1 MKVNSNKIIVLM
13 RSLIFTELC
22 LVIMIS
28 LLSAEDSL
36 IRVNAHVDK
45 SIISIGDRLTY
56 TLTIE
61 HAKDIHIE
69 QPGPGAN
76 LGQFEIKDYEIHK
89 PLDRNGL
96 VTQQFDYKISVFDT
110 GRYVIPPF
118 PVAFAESDTSRNYQ
132 IIQSDPIEIYVK
144 SVLTA
149 EDNEIHDI
157 KPPQTIPYNYRRI
170 IIAAGIGV
178 LALALIFLGL
188 YYWKL
193 RRRGVTLFRR
203 ETIRPAHEIALE
215 ELQGLRNIWKE
226 MLQKGEHKILFTR
239 LADILRK
246 YLENRFF
253 VKALEETTAEI
264 SESLK
269 ELELGAEEQERAV
282 AVLDFSDGVKFA
294 KYIPTGEETENQIT
308 LLENFIATTKLVFA
322 PVEHEVAI
330 EKEESVAEGELP
342 ATITDNITELNK
354 GENPAIN

>member
-1 MKVNSNKIIVLM
+1 MKINSNKNDVRM
-13 RSLIFTELC
+13 RSVIFTGMALI
-22 LVIMIS
+22 IMIS

-36 IRVNAHVDK
+36 IRVNAQVDK
-45 SIISIGDRLTY
+45 SVISIGDRLTY

-76 LGQFEIKDYEIHK
+76 LGQFEIKDYKIHK
-89 PLDRNGL
+89 PLEQNGL
-96 VTQQFDYKISVFDT
+96 ITQQFDYKISVFDT

-149 EDNEIHDI
+149 EDNEIRDI
-157 KPPQTIPYNYRRI
+157 KPPQTIPYNYRRL
-170 IIAAGIGV
+170 IIAAGIG
-178 LALALIFLGL
+178 LLALICIFLGF

-193 RRRGVTLFRR
+193 RKGGVTLFRR
-203 ETIRPAHEIALE
+203 ETITPAHEIALE
-215 ELQGLRNIWKE
+215 ELQALRNTWPE

-253 VKALEETTAEI
+253 VKALEETTTEI

-269 ELELGAEEQERAV
+269 ELELGVEEQEMAI
-282 AVLDFSDGVKFA
+282 AVLDFSDTVKFA
-294 KYIPTGEETENQIT
+294 KYIPTEEETETQFT
-308 LLENFIATTKLVFA
+308 LLENFITTTKLVFE

-330 EKEESVAEGELP
+330 EKEELATVGEPP
-342 ATITDNITELNK
+342 ATITENINEINK